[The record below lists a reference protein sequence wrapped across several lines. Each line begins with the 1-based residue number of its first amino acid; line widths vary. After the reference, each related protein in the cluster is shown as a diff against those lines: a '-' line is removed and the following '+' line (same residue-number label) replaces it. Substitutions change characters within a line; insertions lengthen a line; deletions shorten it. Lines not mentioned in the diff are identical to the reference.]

1 MNIPVKSSSS
11 TDIYYIS
18 VKSNNTNFDLECT
31 CGLKFGI
38 GKRKKC
44 KHINYV
50 INTILEEKTFNCKNE
65 VKITDEINLLLVGIK
80 NINIY

>member
-11 TDIYYIS
+11 NDIYFVS
-18 VKSNNTNFDLECT
+18 VNSNNQNFDLECT

-44 KHINYV
+44 KHITYI
-50 INTILEEKTFNCKNE
+50 INTMLEEKNFNCKNE
-65 VKITDEINLLLVGIK
+65 VKITDEINLLLFGIK
-80 NINIY
+80 NINI